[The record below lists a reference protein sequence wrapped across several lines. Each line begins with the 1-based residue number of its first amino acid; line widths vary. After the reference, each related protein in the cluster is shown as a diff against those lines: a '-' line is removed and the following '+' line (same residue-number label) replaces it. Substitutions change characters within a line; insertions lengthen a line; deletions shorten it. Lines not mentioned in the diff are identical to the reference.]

1 MNDELQN
8 ELQNEAYDIIENLL
22 KNMSDKDLKKLSTE
36 NIIKK
41 TDDVWIL
48 NRPEKEKTNVIKN
61 KTSSQPIKPEK
72 KKKKRKKR

>member
-72 KKKKRKKR
+72 KKKRKKR